1 MVAFPSGVF
10 MSVLAVI
17 RRNSEPIAVERRISS
32 PIVDGFQQEA
42 APTTFNVQAHIQQAQ
57 RKDLANLPEGQRTQ
71 DWRVLW
77 TETEM
82 ITADRV
88 TEAGIEYV
96 VQSVEHWKQGP
107 FFKALMT
114 EVDDEIP

>member
-1 MVAFPSGVF
+1 
-10 MSVLAVI
+10 MSVLDVI
-17 RRNSEPIAVERRISS
+17 RGNSETIAVERRTAS
-32 PIVDGFQQEA
+32 PIVDGFQQEGT
-42 APTTFNVQAHIQQAQ
+42 PTTFNVQANIQQAR
-57 RKDLANLPEGQRTQ
+57 RKDLANLPPGQRTQ

-82 ITADRV
+82 LTADRV

-107 FFKALMT
+107 FYQALMT
-114 EVDDEIP
+114 KIDDVIP